1 MRNAVLFTLA
11 ATSINPNN
19 VFADTYVEAI
29 KVEKSLKAVKLDLE
43 QNSFIKEQVQLF
55 IDKETAKFVDFYQ
68 SKILDVNEYFTEQL
82 LPTRTMI
89 GDILVNKIELKE
101 EEILPEVLNHYHMN
115 EADYNS
121 LVKYI
126 MESSSEQE
134 IHWNERA
141 EITKMLYMSST
152 IPNAKKLE
160 TVLYKLI
167 TRNRRNI
174 NTIYILENPIC
185 SVIICFH
192 SFGNVKIGIA
202 AFFVFRGS
210 YKAGIKNN
218 SVRINVV
225 FNLLAVR
232 AARSKSAKYK
242 RGCRSYSCSF
252 KFSQILCL
260 PNAAER
266 SERV

>member
-1 MRNAVLFTLA
+1 MNKITYEKQREYLIKMRNAVLFTLA

-160 TVLYKLI
+160 TVLNYYNLSYNEFMTYSGVVSAEARKVSVNGKDAPCYVDATTVATNI
-167 TRNRRNI
+167 TGRVNSRSWSLRNV
-174 NTIYILENPIC
+174 C
-185 SVIICFH
+185 AQVS
-192 SFGNVKIGIA
+192 
-202 AFFVFRGS
+202 
-210 YKAGIKNN
+210 AGRQYQ
-218 SVRINVV
+218 VYYEGTYR
-225 FNLLAVR
+225 
-232 AARSKSAKYK
+232 KY
-242 RGCRSYSCSF
+242 
-252 KFSQILCL
+252 L
-260 PNAAER
+260 
-266 SERV
+266 V